1 MTNQELIYQI
11 TKAVYNRLGA
21 AADKELVENLV
32 MDVYRIV
39 QNSGQGEQ
47 RQAEAEL
54 PKRDDHVVISAFGV
68 SRPGIV
74 AAITSALAEAQYDIV
89 DMNQTVVEGKFAMVL
104 IADARYATT
113 DLSTLKLRLKEVG
126 DRVGVRI
133 YAQREDI
140 FHSMHRV

>member
-1 MTNQELIYQI
+1 MTDQELIYQI

-39 QNSGQGEQ
+39 QNSGRGKQ
-47 RQAEAEL
+47 RQAEAE
-54 PKRDDHVVISAFGV
+54 PSKRDDHVVISAFGV

-89 DMNQTVVEGKFAMVL
+89 DMNQTVVQGKFAMVL

-113 DLSTLKLRLKEVG
+113 DLSTLKLHLKEVG